1 MVEIR
6 KAKNTDMSEV
16 LKIYDDAR
24 MEMKTSGI
32 NQWQKSGPG

>member
-6 KAKNTDMSEV
+6 KTKNTDMSEV

-24 MEMKTSGI
+24 MEMKASWI
-32 NQWQKSGPG
+32 NQW